1 MKIILS
7 EIDYDTDG
15 EDIDLPKEIVTS
27 PEEMGYDE
35 SEDGDLEEYIAEHGA
50 DYISDTT
57 GWLVEGFNFKIVD

>member
-15 EDIDLPKEIVTS
+15 EDIDLPKEIVIT

-35 SEDGDLEEYIAEHGA
+35 SEDGNIEEYIAEHGA